1 MSLELSAS
9 SYFSHKFIDL
19 MERYI
24 SMHNIS
30 LRSLLTFILFSVFW
44 FFVFWHLAVLDAGA
58 SSNHASTSG
67 TIKKRVE
74 KPVRDAISIRQKT
87 QKEQEKWLIER
98 EKMLHELEQLDA
110 ENSQIETQCQG
121 LEEEISR
128 AKQRISLR
136 ESELKGI
143 RQIAE
148 DIQPFLNDTLEWLAT
163 ETEQGL
169 PFLIDERKKRM
180 VRLREIMDDPA
191 VPVSEKFRKIMEAM
205 LIEAEYG
212 TTVEVTR
219 ENITLS
225 EEPVLVNV
233 LRLGRLNL
241 FYQTLDGNRCGV
253 FDTATNRW
261 LDLSMEHNREIRRA
275 MDMAL
280 KRRPVELVILPVG
293 RVSAK

>member
-1 MSLELSAS
+1 
-9 SYFSHKFIDL
+9 
-19 MERYI
+19 MESYI
-24 SMHNIS
+24 SMRTLS
-30 LRSLLTFILFSVFW
+30 LHSLFAFILFSVFW
-44 FFVFWHLAVLDAGA
+44 HLAGVDAGA
-58 SSNHASTSG
+58 SSNPASTSG

-110 ENSQIETQCQG
+110 ENSEIETRCQG
-121 LEEEISR
+121 LEEGIAH

-148 DIQPFLNDTLEWLAT
+148 DIQPFLNDTLEWLMS

-191 VPVSEKFRKIMEAM
+191 VSVSEKFRKIMEAM

-219 ENITLS
+219 ENITLA

-241 FYQTLDGNRCGV
+241 FYQTLDANRCGV
-253 FDTATNRW
+253 FDTATNNW
-261 LDLSMEHNREIRRA
+261 IDLSMEHNREIRLA
-275 MDMAL
+275 MDMAF
-280 KRRPVELVILPVG
+280 KRRPVELVILPIG
-293 RVSAK
+293 RVSTK